1 MEGITH
7 WGGGFTGAAPAIGG
21 GAGRSDPNTGDNMDD
36 TMPTPSSPPPE
47 TPGSDDLAT
56 PVLLIAMPQ
65 VQDPFFHKSVVLLLQ
80 HSDEGSAGL
89 IVNRPTGLQVSEVLA
104 GMEMRWG
111 GDESAVT
118 WFGGPVAPQTGTVL
132 FAPDEDGGVDGV
144 GDGDGGDGP
153 GGTGTL
159 VTGLALTQNVAVLN
173 RLAPAPPDH
182 FRLFLGY
189 AGWGEG
195 QLMEEFLRNDWL
207 TAPVVPDLV
216 FAPRPEDAW
225 TGALQS
231 VGVDPSHLPSWT
243 AANDDG
249 SAN

>member
-1 MEGITH
+1 
-7 WGGGFTGAAPAIGG
+7 
-21 GAGRSDPNTGDNMDD
+21 
-36 TMPTPSSPPPE
+36 MPTPPNYPLD
-47 TPGSDDLAT
+47 TPDSGDLRT

-65 VQDPFFHKSVVLLLQ
+65 IQDPFFHKSVVLLIQ
-80 HSDEGSAGL
+80 HGDEGSAGL
-89 IVNRPTGLQVSEVLA
+89 IVNRPTGLQVSEVLS

-111 GDESAVT
+111 GDETAVT

-132 FAPDEDGGVDGV
+132 YAPDDGSGDAAPAGD
-144 GDGDGGDGP
+144 DGDGG
-153 GGTGTL
+153 TGT
-159 VTGLALTQNVAVLN
+159 VVAGLALTQNVTVLN
-173 RLAPAPPDH
+173 RLAPAPPAR
-182 FRLFLGY
+182 FRLLLGY

-207 TAPVVPDLV
+207 TAPVDPDLV

-225 TGALQS
+225 TGALAS

-243 AANDDG
+243 AANDEG

>member
-1 MEGITH
+1 
-7 WGGGFTGAAPAIGG
+7 
-21 GAGRSDPNTGDNMDD
+21 
-36 TMPTPSSPPPE
+36 MPSPPTVPSE
-47 TPGSDDLAT
+47 SSDSGDLHT

-65 VQDPFFHKSVVLLLQ
+65 IQDPFFHKSVVLLIQ
-80 HSDEGSAGL
+80 HGDEGSAGL
-89 IVNRPTGLQVSEVLA
+89 IVNRPTGLQVREVLA

-111 GDESAVT
+111 GDEAAVT

-132 FAPDEDGGVDGV
+132 FAPDGDGPPVNGAA
-144 GDGDGGDGP
+144 DGDGGDGAEES
-153 GGTGTL
+153 GTGS
-159 VTGLALTQNVAVLN
+159 VVDGLALTQNVTVLN
-173 RLAPAPPDH
+173 RLAPSPPPR

-195 QLMEEFLRNDWL
+195 QLIEEFLRNDWL
-207 TAPVVPDLV
+207 TAPVDPELV

-225 TGALQS
+225 TGALAS

-243 AANDDG
+243 AANDEE

>member
-1 MEGITH
+1 
-7 WGGGFTGAAPAIGG
+7 
-21 GAGRSDPNTGDNMDD
+21 
-36 TMPTPSSPPPE
+36 MPTPPNDPLE
-47 TPGSDDLAT
+47 TPDSGDLRT

-65 VQDPFFHKSVVLLLQ
+65 IQDPFFHKSVVLLIQ
-80 HSDEGSAGL
+80 HGEEGSAGL
-89 IVNRPTGLQVSEVLA
+89 IVNRPTGLQVSEVLS

-111 GDESAVT
+111 GDETAVT

-132 FAPDEDGGVDGV
+132 YAPADG
-144 GDGDGGDGP
+144 GGDGAP
-153 GGTGTL
+153 DGDDGEGGTGT
-159 VTGLALTQNVAVLN
+159 VVAGLALTQNVTVLN
-173 RLAPAPPDH
+173 RLAPAPPLR
-182 FRLFLGY
+182 FRLLLGY

-207 TAPVVPDLV
+207 TAPVDPDLV

-225 TGALQS
+225 TGALAA

-243 AANDDG
+243 AANDEG